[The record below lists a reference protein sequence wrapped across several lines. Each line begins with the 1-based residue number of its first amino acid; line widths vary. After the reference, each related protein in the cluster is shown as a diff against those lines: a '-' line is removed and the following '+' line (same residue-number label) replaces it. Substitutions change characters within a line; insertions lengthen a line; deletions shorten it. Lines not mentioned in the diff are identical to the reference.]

1 MIPNM
6 SFSTPQK
13 MAMQASTVT
22 SHGTSSAKFC
32 GVPVMPKKASRL

>member
-6 SFSTPQK
+6 SFRTPQNI
-13 MAMQASTVT
+13 AMQASTVT

-32 GVPVMPKKASRL
+32 GVPVMPKKASS